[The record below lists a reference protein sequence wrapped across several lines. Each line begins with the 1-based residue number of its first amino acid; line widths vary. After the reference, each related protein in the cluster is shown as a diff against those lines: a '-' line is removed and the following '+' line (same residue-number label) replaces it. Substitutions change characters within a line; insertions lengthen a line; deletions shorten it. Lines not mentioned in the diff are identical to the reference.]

1 MPAALVRRYN
11 RAPVGTEAKGD
22 RERGGE
28 RPGEA
33 SFAEVRAVAL
43 GEMLAMNDPGFSLAR
58 RALERVF
65 DVPASG
71 LARTLVEL
79 DRETARTTLREAS
92 LRILRRLG
100 VTARLDRGR
109 GGGLPTPL
117 EELTRPA
124 PRASGDE
131 ARTAHPVPAAGPLLI
146 ISNHPGLYDALTL
159 FAAIGREDLRTLAA
173 RRPLLEA
180 LPSLRARL
188 IAIDLGA
195 DGATAVRQAMRHLR
209 AGGAL
214 LHFPAGRIEPDP
226 RVTPEGTPHLATW
239 QPGLEVLLA
248 AAARTGARVMTAIV
262 SGVVSRRALG
272 LARLLRPEPLTDP
285 LAPFLQTS
293 LPGFADL
300 DVRVRF
306 GEARPAEGTSVDG
319 LRAELEELA
328 REASG
333 LR

>member
-1 MPAALVRRYN
+1 MPAAPVQRYK
-11 RAPVGTEAKGD
+11 RAKVETEAKVD
-22 RERGGE
+22 RARGGE

-33 SFAEVRAVAL
+33 SFAEARAVAL
-43 GEMLAMNDPGFSLAR
+43 GEMLSMNDPGFSLAR
-58 RALERVF
+58 RALTRVF
-65 DVPASG
+65 DVPASA
-71 LARTLVEL
+71 LARTLVEF
-79 DRETARTTLREAS
+79 DRDTARTTLREAS
-92 LRILRRLG
+92 LRMLRRHG

-109 GGGLPTPL
+109 GMGLPTPL
-117 EELTRPA
+117 EALARPTSL
-124 PRASGDE
+124 ASGDE
-131 ARTAHPVPAAGPLLI
+131 ARPAHPVPSAGPLLI

-180 LPSLRARL
+180 LPSIRARL
-188 IAIDLGA
+188 IAIVPGA
-195 DGATAVRQAMRHLR
+195 EGAIAVRQAVRHLR

-226 RVTPEGTPHLATW
+226 RVTPEGTPRLATW

-248 AAARTGARVMTAIV
+248 AAARTEARVMTALV

-293 LPGFADL
+293 LPGFGDL

-306 GEARPAEGTSVDG
+306 GEARPAEGASVDG
-319 LRAELEELA
+319 LRAELEALA
-328 REASG
+328 REASM